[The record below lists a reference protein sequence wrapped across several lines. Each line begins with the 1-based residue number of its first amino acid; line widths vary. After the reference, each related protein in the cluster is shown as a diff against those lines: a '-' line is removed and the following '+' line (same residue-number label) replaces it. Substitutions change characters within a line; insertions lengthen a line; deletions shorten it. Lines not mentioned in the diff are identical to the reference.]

1 MERYY
6 LIFEE
11 CRKMGKYLGKRYGD
25 TRTDLTLTEKAQKV
39 YDVTDPIDIYEREE
53 DDDVFVYTMRG
64 VIVKDDLSADDVNQI
79 LEEFADEV
87 FADEDDDE

>member
-1 MERYY
+1 MR
-6 LIFEE
+6 
-11 CRKMGKYLGKRYGD
+11 KYLGKRYGD

-39 YDVTDPIDIYEREE
+39 YNVTDPIDIYEREE

-64 VIVKDDLSADDVNQI
+64 VIEKDDLSADDVNQI

-87 FADEDDDE
+87 FADKDDDE

>member
-1 MERYY
+1 
-6 LIFEE
+6 
-11 CRKMGKYLGKRYGD
+11 MGKYLGKRYGD

-64 VIVKDDLSADDVNQI
+64 VIVEDDISADEVNQI
-79 LEEFADEV
+79 LEEFADGI
-87 FADEDDDE
+87 FADDDDDDL